1 MAKNENKNQ
10 MRVIRETQVNT
21 PESML
26 TIEPG
31 STVEVSCVDFSP
43 FSTVKS
49 AATRL
54 NQRAGFVEFEVSTPD
69 NGATIV
75 IIRRNNKKQA

>member
-1 MAKNENKNQ
+1 MGKNGF
-10 MRVIRETQVNT
+10 RVIKETQVNT

-31 STVEVSCVDFSP
+31 ETVEVSCVEFAP
-43 FSTVKS
+43 YGTVKS

-54 NQRAGFVEFEVSTPD
+54 NQRFGWDEFSVNTPD
-69 NGATIV
+69 NGATI
-75 IIRRNNKKQA
+75 IIKRNKK

>member
-1 MAKNENKNQ
+1 MAKNQNKNQ

-31 STVEVSCVDFSP
+31 STVEVSCKDFAP
-43 FSTVKS
+43 YSTVKS

-54 NQRAGFVEFEVSTPD
+54 NQRIGCIEFEISSPD
-69 NGATIV
+69 NGATI
-75 IIRRNNKKQA
+75 IIKRNK